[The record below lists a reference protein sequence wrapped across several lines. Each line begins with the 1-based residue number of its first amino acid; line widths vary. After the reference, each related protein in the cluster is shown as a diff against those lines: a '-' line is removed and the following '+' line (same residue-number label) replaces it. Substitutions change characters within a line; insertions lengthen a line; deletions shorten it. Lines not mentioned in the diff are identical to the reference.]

1 MTLSEV
7 LSWHCLILFVLFDG
21 SHYLI
26 VSSAESDQKFD
37 RKKSFF
43 GRHIPVLDRKH
54 HTKGTAVHAA
64 EPPAATSS
72 PSGGKFGHQPHHQGH
87 HQGHQPDRSIQ
98 GNGVSNEWDGRGVSP
113 IAESSMRESRS
124 VGNLD
129 GTPPPRRRPGPPSR
143 QMSYG
148 FQLESG
154 VVDASPR
161 IEQQDKHYQSYGRD
175 RDRDRD
181 REYSDYDRLV
191 YDDLH
196 KDRSFAELTPDSGIS
211 TTSDSERLRGGG
223 GRPSF
228 HKQRSLGKRQYSL
241 QDEDYYGRHRDP
253 HPHYQD
259 DYLRDRDMDRY
270 YDDDSELYSNPS
282 YVDSTHFD
290 EEEEEEVRK
299 RQQQKQ
305 KKKKTVDPQN
315 QSKSDIP
322 PGHYRSIQGSFQKG
336 YRIKY
341 LPKTD
346 SVEEET
352 KEDVTDGDG
361 VLVGKK
367 KQVLAL
373 TSTNSKC

>member
-1 MTLSEV
+1 MG
-7 LSWHCLILFVLFDG
+7 W
-21 SHYLI
+21 
-26 VSSAESDQKFD
+26 Q
-37 RKKSFF
+37 R
-43 GRHIPVLDRKH
+43 
-54 HTKGTAVHAA
+54 
-64 EPPAATSS
+64 
-72 PSGGKFGHQPHHQGH
+72 
-87 HQGHQPDRSIQ
+87 
-98 GNGVSNEWDGRGVSP
+98 VSP

-129 GTPPPRRRPGPPSR
+129 GTPPPQEEARSSFQADELWVSVGERGGRRLAQDRTAR
-143 QMSYG
+143 QTLSKLR
-148 FQLESG
+148 Q
-154 VVDASPR
+154 
-161 IEQQDKHYQSYGRD
+161 D

-181 REYSDYDRLV
+181 REYSNYDRLV

-228 HKQRSLGKRQYSL
+228 PQAESLGKRQYSL

-305 KKKKTVDPQN
+305 KKKKTVDPRTSPSRIFRRDITGA
-315 QSKSDIP
+315 SKDPS
-322 PGHYRSIQGSFQKG
+322 RKVTGS
-336 YRIKY
+336 
-341 LPKTD
+341 
-346 SVEEET
+346 
-352 KEDVTDGDG
+352 
-361 VLVGKK
+361 
-367 KQVLAL
+367 
-373 TSTNSKC
+373 STCQRRTAWRRRPRRM